1 MSASVEHPTAPAPR
15 FRRFVWNPLVWLARL
30 SWAVVRYCLRFVRWC
45 LTPLFAVLRPL
56 HSVSWW
62 DRHTRSWANRL
73 RLRSVPLRRW
83 LVLALAALIFLPIIA
98 GFTAA
103 GIVHF
108 QPDDREIEA
117 EILLDDGA
125 QRWNDPAWQARTTAE
140 LAEHGID
147 FVLYEDGVEIY
158 RSTANP
164 QAGNDFPGGVR
175 QVTIDRA
182 GGQMALIYGDECC
195 EFGGSSDDEWIVPVV
210 ALGTLALTFIGMAIF
225 FGRSVVKPLAAT
237 SAAAGEIAGGNLK
250 ISLPGSR
257 VREVSELNAAFEG
270 MASALS
276 DSLAHEAALQQER
289 RLFVGAVA
297 HDLRTPLFS
306 LRGSLEAIQTGI
318 ADTEEKRAHYLATA
332 QEKADALDRLV
343 SDLFDFTR
351 LEFLDQEPKR
361 EVLEIGPLAQR
372 TVDAFRPRAEE
383 KQISLTFSDRTAG
396 RTIPGDAHLLT
407 RAIDNLVDNAIRFT
421 PEGGA
426 AQVECLRDDM
436 GVIISV
442 SDNGPGIPLDDLPH
456 IFEPLYRGESSRNR
470 RTGGAGLGLT
480 IARNVFLA
488 HGGDLKARNG
498 SPSGAIFIATLPGA
512 SPP

>member
-1 MSASVEHPTAPAPR
+1 LPVSLLIRVVYVLFNLSMR
-15 FRRFVWNPLVWLARL
+15 FIW
-30 SWAVVRYCLRFVRWC
+30 WC
-45 LTPLFAVLRPL
+45 LTPLRRAMRPL
-56 HSVSWW
+56 TTTAWW
-62 DRHTRSWANRL
+62 KRHARSNVNRL

-83 LVLALAALIFLPIIA
+83 LVLALAALVFVPIIA
-98 GFTAA
+98 GAITAI
-103 GIVHF
+103 IVYTGSH
-108 QPDDREIEA
+108 QESSDA
-117 EILLDDGA
+117 NEILIEGA
-125 QRWNDPAWQARTTAE
+125 GNWTDPEWQSKATEALRAN
-140 LAEHGID
+140 GIEVIL
-147 FVLYEDGVEIY
+147 FEDGREVF
-158 RSTANP
+158 RSTADP
-164 QAGNDFPGGVR
+164 LSGNDYPGGMR
-175 QVTIDRA
+175 QISV
-182 GGQMALIYGDECC
+182 GGPGSDQTAIIYGDPLTP
-195 EFGGSSDDEWIVPVV
+195 FGEDRDEDWPVPAVTV
-210 ALGTLALTFIGMAIF
+210 SALILTFIGMAIF
-225 FGRSVVKPLAAT
+225 FGRSVVKPLAAA
-237 SAAAGEIAGGNLK
+237 SAAASDIAGGNLK

-257 VREVSELNAAFEG
+257 VREVAELNAAFEG
-270 MASALS
+270 MATELS
-276 DSLAHEAALQQER
+276 ESLAHEASLEQQR

-318 ADTEEKRAHYLATA
+318 ADTDEKREKYLATA

-361 EVLEIGPLAQR
+361 EVLQIGPLVQR

-383 KQISLTFSDRTAG
+383 KQIGLSFSDRTAG
-396 RTIPGDAHLLT
+396 CTVLGDAHLLT

-426 AQVECLRDDM
+426 AQVECLRDDI

-442 SDNGPGIPLDDLPH
+442 SDSGPGIPQEDLPH
-456 IFEPLYRGESSRNR
+456 IFEALYRGESSRNR

-498 SPSGAIFIATLPGA
+498 SPHGAIFIATLPGA
-512 SPP
+512 D